1 MINPLFHPE
10 LREMLAENDVEQM
23 RIFCD
28 SLHPARAA
36 EFLEGLKAPEIWEI
50 LRHTDTANR
59 AEIFSYIE
67 IDTQTEL
74 LEFAPREEAA
84 ELVEALPADDR
95 VDVLLAMNAKAAE
108 EIISLLPLEERR
120 DILRLRAFPEGTCGA
135 EMTSDFVRLHEK
147 MTVEEA
153 ITEIGRQVNV
163 HETVYYLYVLDEWDH
178 LVGLVSAKRLLS
190 AVGKK
195 DVRMGDLMNR
205 DLITVKAMDNI
216 EQAIEVVAKY
226 DFLAIPVVDVEHR
239 LLGIITHDD
248 VIDLTSEEATRD
260 AYMMAAISPLEEAY
274 LEVPFMTIWRKRVFW
289 LSCLFI
295 GGSFTFSAMLYYS
308 EALEQLTV
316 LAMFIPLCIATGGNS
331 GSQAATLITRS
342 LALGD
347 IRLLDWLR
355 VLRHEIMMGLA
366 LGVILGVIGFCLAFF
381 TPLNMLATAEEV
393 VQPWQLACTIGLVV
407 VLICLFGTVIGSM
420 LPLLFKRIGVDPAI
434 ASSPFV
440 ATFVDVTG
448 IVIFFNVAKIWLL

>member
-23 RIFCD
+23 RVFCE
-28 SLHPARAA
+28 SIHPARAA

-59 AEIFSYIE
+59 AEIFSYFE

-74 LEFAPREEAA
+74 LEFAPREEATA
-84 ELVEALPADDR
+84 LVEALPADDR
-95 VDVLLAMNAKAAE
+95 VDALRAMDAKAAE

-120 DILRLRAFPEGTCGA
+120 DVLRLRAFPEGTCGA

-153 ITEIGRQVNV
+153 IAEIGRQVDA

-178 LVGLVSAKRLLS
+178 LVGLVSAKNLLS

-195 DVRMGDLMNR
+195 DIRMGDLMNR

-216 EQAIEVVAKY
+216 EHAIEVVAKY
-226 DFLAIPVVDVEHR
+226 DFLAIPVVDDEHR

-260 AYMMAAISPLEEAY
+260 AHMMAAISPLEEAY

-366 LGVILGVIGFCLAFF
+366 LGVILGTIGFCLAFF
-381 TPLNMLATAEEV
+381 TPHGMLGT
-393 VQPWQLACTIGLVV
+393 VQPWELACTIGLVV

-448 IVIFFNVAKIWLL
+448 IVIFFNIAKIWLL